1 MTALNGEGKIK
12 QPKDLY
18 FCGVML
24 SFTGFSY
31 YAMKLVLLLFLA
43 EAPAKGGLGLTSAEA
58 TIIMASL
65 MAWSYLSPIVGGW
78 ISDRFLGPKRCIS
91 IGLLILS
98 AGYLVG
104 FFATSKFMV
113 QIMILLCVIGPGLY
127 KGNLQT
133 LVGNIYSNDD
143 PRKDGAFSIAYM
155 FTNIGVFFGPLL
167 GGLVANQW
175 FANKNGAEIAI
186 YGYKYVFLL
195 SAIVAFIGFI
205 VFTIGQRKYCIES
218 INNNEENDTKALLE
232 HKKELA
238 AKPLTKKE
246 KEKMVVILTLA
257 FFTVFFWLAYN
268 QASMSIAL
276 YTQENINLA
285 VGNFQV
291 PTSWID
297 SYNGLLCVL
306 LGPVMAAIWLKMS
319 KTKRGDLSIPLKMSL
334 GFIFLAGGFAF
345 MIGAVMQ
352 SGYGDAVVQKA
363 SIFWLIAFLTLQTVG
378 EMCFAPVGYGMVNKL
393 APAKYSSLFM
403 GVWFASTFF
412 ANKLAGYVQVVI
424 DNMGILQVFIII
436 PVSLLALGLILAILN
451 KKLEQLASDDNRK
464 QLVS

>member
-1 MTALNGEGKIK
+1 MSGLQAQEKIK

-43 EAPAKGGLGLTSAEA
+43 EQPSKGGLGLTSAEA
-58 TIIMASL
+58 TMIMASL

-78 ISDRFLGPKRCIS
+78 ISDRYLGPKKCVS

-98 AGYLVG
+98 VGYLVG
-104 FFATSKFMV
+104 FFANSKFMV
-113 QIMILLCVIGPGLY
+113 YVMILLCVIGPGLY

-143 PRKDGAFSIAYM
+143 PRKDGAFSIAYT

-167 GGLVANQW
+167 GGLVANEW
-175 FANKNGAEIAI
+175 FAQKSGAEVVT

-205 VFTIGQRKYCIES
+205 VFVVGQTKYCKDS
-218 INNNEENDTKALLE
+218 NNNSKENDSQKALE
-232 HKKELA
+232 YKKELA

-246 KEKMVVILTLA
+246 KQRMIVIVTLA
-257 FFTVFFWLAYN
+257 FFTIFFWLAYN

-285 VGNFQV
+285 IGSFQV

-297 SYNGLLCVL
+297 SYNGLLCVI
-306 LGPVMAAIWLKMS
+306 LGPIMAMIWLKMS
-319 KTKRGDLSIPLKMSL
+319 KTKMGDLSIPLKMSL
-334 GFIFLAGGFAF
+334 GFIFLAAGFVF

-352 SGYGDAVVQKA
+352 SGYGDNVVQKA
-363 SIFWLIAFLTLQTVG
+363 SIFWLIAFLTLQCVG

-393 APAKYSSLFM
+393 APKKYSSLLM

-412 ANKLAGYVQVVI
+412 ANKLAGYVQLII
-424 DNMGILQVFIII
+424 DKMGILQVFIII
-436 PVSLLALGLILAILN
+436 PICLIVIGLLLMILN
-451 KKLEQLASDDNRK
+451 KKLEEMAN
-464 QLVS
+464 

>member
-1 MTALNGEGKIK
+1 MSGVKIEEKIK

-18 FCGVML
+18 FCGAML

-43 EAPAKGGLGLTSAEA
+43 EQPSKGGLGLTSSEA
-58 TIIMASL
+58 TMIMASL
-65 MAWSYLSPIVGGW
+65 MAWSYLSPIAGGW
-78 ISDRFLGPKRCIS
+78 ISDRYLGPKKCIS

-98 AGYLVG
+98 LGYLVG
-104 FFATSKFMV
+104 FFANTKFMV
-113 QIMILLCVIGPGLY
+113 YIMILLCVIGPGLY

-133 LVGNIYSNDD
+133 LVGNLYGNDD
-143 PRKDGAFSIAYM
+143 PRKDGAFSIAYT

-167 GGLVANQW
+167 GGLVANEW
-175 FANKNGAEIAI
+175 FSQKNGAEVLT

-205 VFTIGQRKYCIES
+205 VFTIGQTKYCME
-218 INNNEENDTKALLE
+218 NNKLKEDDLKASLE
-232 HKKELA
+232 YKKELA
-238 AKPLTKKE
+238 SKPLTKKE
-246 KEKMVVILTLA
+246 KQRMAVILALA
-257 FFTVFFWLAYN
+257 FFTIFFWLAYN

-276 YTQENINLA
+276 YTQEHINLGI
-285 VGNFQV
+285 GNFQV

-297 SYNGLLCVL
+297 SYNGLLCVI
-306 LGPVMAAIWLKMS
+306 LGPIMAMIWLKMS

-334 GFIFLAGGFAF
+334 GFIFLAAGFVF

-352 SGYGDAVVQKA
+352 SGYGEDTIQKA
-363 SIFWLIAFLTLQTVG
+363 SIFWLIAFLTLQCIG

-393 APAKYSSLFM
+393 APEKFSSLLM

-412 ANKLAGYVQVVI
+412 ANKLAGYVQIII
-424 DNMGILQVFIII
+424 DKMGILQVFTII
-436 PVSLLALGLILAILN
+436 PVCLVIIGVLLMILN
-451 KKLEQLASDDNRK
+451 KKLENMAN
-464 QLVS
+464 